1 MIVNLTQHTA
11 SAEQIEAGVIDMV
24 GKDLEYLKA
33 LLTFDDLPSAAE
45 IDRRAKEIARL
56 AKDAL
61 YGQSGRKAMIGGR
74 ISIDTPL
81 YGQSGRKA
89 MIGGALWL
97 MAPLSFYLKAAG
109 ISPVFAFSK
118 RESVERVV
126 DGKTVKT
133 NVFKHVGFVE
143 A

>member
-1 MIVNLTQHTA
+1 MILNITQHAA
-11 SAEQIEAGVIDMV
+11 SAEQIEAGVIDFV
-24 GKDLEYLKA
+24 GKDLESLKA
-33 LLTFDDLPSAAE
+33 LLTFKDIPSAAE
-45 IDRRAKEIARL
+45 IDRRAREITRL

-61 YGQSGRKAMIGGR
+61 FGQ
-74 ISIDTPL
+74 PE
-81 YGQSGRKA
+81 RKA

-118 RESVERVV
+118 RESVEKVI

>member
-1 MIVNLTQHTA
+1 MINLTQHAA

-24 GKDLEYLKA
+24 GKDLESLKA
-33 LLTFDDLPSAAE
+33 LLTFQDIPSAAE
-45 IDRRAKEIARL
+45 IDRRAQEITRL

-61 YGQSGRKAMIGGR
+61 FGQ
-74 ISIDTPL
+74 PE
-81 YGQSGRKA
+81 RKA

-109 ISPVFAFSK
+109 INPVFAFSK
-118 RESVERVV
+118 RESVEKII

-133 NVFKHVGFVE
+133 NVFKHIGFVE

>member
-1 MIVNLTQHTA
+1 MIVNLTQHAA
-11 SAEQIEAGVIDMV
+11 SAEQIEAGVTDMV

-33 LLTFDDLPSAAE
+33 LLTFQDLPSADE
-45 IDRRAKEIARL
+45 IDRRAQEIARL

-61 YGQSGRKAMIGGR
+61 FGQ
-74 ISIDTPL
+74 PE
-81 YGQSGRKA
+81 RKA

-97 MAPLSFYLKAAG
+97 MAPLTFYLKAAG
-109 ISPVFAFSK
+109 IIPVFAFSK

>member
-1 MIVNLTQHTA
+1 MIVNLTQHDA

-24 GKDLEYLKA
+24 GKDLESIKA
-33 LLTFDDLPSAAE
+33 LLTFQDLPSADE
-45 IDRRAKEIARL
+45 IDRRAQEITRL

-61 YGQSGRKAMIGGR
+61 FGQ
-74 ISIDTPL
+74 PE
-81 YGQSGRKA
+81 RKA

-97 MAPLSFYLKAAG
+97 MAPLTFYLKAAG
-109 ISPVFAFSK
+109 IIPVFAFSK
-118 RESVERVV
+118 RESVEKVI

>member
-1 MIVNLTQHTA
+1 MIVNLTQHAA

-24 GKDLEYLKA
+24 GKDLESLKA
-33 LLTFDDLPSAAE
+33 LLTFQDIPSAAE
-45 IDRRAKEIARL
+45 IDRRAQEITRL

-61 YGQSGRKAMIGGR
+61 FGQ
-74 ISIDTPL
+74 PE
-81 YGQSGRKA
+81 RKA

-109 ISPVFAFSK
+109 INPVFAFSK
-118 RESVERVV
+118 RESVEKII

-133 NVFKHVGFVE
+133 NVFKHIGFVE

>member
-1 MIVNLTQHTA
+1 MILNLTQHAA
-11 SAEQIEAGVIDMV
+11 SAEQIEAGVIDIV
-24 GKDLEYLKA
+24 GKDLESLKA
-33 LLTFDDLPSAAE
+33 LLTFKDIPSAAE
-45 IDRRAKEIARL
+45 IDRRAREITRL

-61 YGQSGRKAMIGGR
+61 FGQ
-74 ISIDTPL
+74 PE
-81 YGQSGRKA
+81 RKA

-97 MAPLSFYLKAAG
+97 MAPLSFYRKAAG

-118 RESVERVV
+118 RESVEEVI

-133 NVFKHVGFVE
+133 NVFKHVGFVK

>member
-1 MIVNLTQHTA
+1 MILNLTQHAA

-24 GKDLEYLKA
+24 GKDLESLKA
-33 LLTFDDLPSAAE
+33 LLTFEELPSAAE
-45 IDRRAKEIARL
+45 IDRRAREITRL

-61 YGQSGRKAMIGGR
+61 FGQ
-74 ISIDTPL
+74 PE
-81 YGQSGRKA
+81 RKA

-118 RESVERVV
+118 RESVEKVI

>member
-1 MIVNLTQHTA
+1 MIVNLTQHAA

-24 GKDLEYLKA
+24 GKDLESLKA
-33 LLTFDDLPSAAE
+33 LLTFEELPSAEE
-45 IDRRAKEIARL
+45 IDRRAREITRL

-61 YGQSGRKAMIGGR
+61 FGQPEK
-74 ISIDTPL
+74 
-81 YGQSGRKA
+81 KA

-97 MAPLSFYLKAAG
+97 MAPLSFYLKSAG
-109 ISPVFAFSK
+109 INPVFAFSK
-118 RESVERVV
+118 RESVERIV

-133 NVFKHVGFVE
+133 NVFKHIGFVE

>member
-1 MIVNLTQHTA
+1 MILNLTQHAA
-11 SAEQIEAGVIDMV
+11 SAEQIEAGVTDMV

-33 LLTFDDLPSAAE
+33 LLTFEELPSAAE
-45 IDRRAKEIARL
+45 IDRRAQEITRL

-61 YGQSGRKAMIGGR
+61 YGQSE
-74 ISIDTPL
+74 
-81 YGQSGRKA
+81 RKA

-97 MAPLSFYLKAAG
+97 MSPLSFYLKSAG

-143 A
+143 V

>member
-1 MIVNLTQHTA
+1 MIVNLTQHAA

-24 GKDLEYLKA
+24 GKDLDSLKA
-33 LLTFDDLPSAAE
+33 LLTFQDLPSAAE
-45 IDRRAKEIARL
+45 IDRRAQEITRL

-61 YGQSGRKAMIGGR
+61 FGQ
-74 ISIDTPL
+74 PE
-81 YGQSGRKA
+81 RKA

-97 MAPLSFYLKAAG
+97 MAPLSFYLKAGG
-109 ISPVFAFSK
+109 INPVFAFSK
-118 RESVERVV
+118 RESVEKVI

-133 NVFKHVGFVE
+133 NVFNHVGFVE

>member
-1 MIVNLTQHTA
+1 MIVNLTQHAA
-11 SAEQIEAGVIDMV
+11 SAEQIQAGVIDMV
-24 GKDLEYLKA
+24 GKDLESLKA
-33 LLTFDDLPSAAE
+33 LLTFEELPSAAE
-45 IDRRAKEIARL
+45 IDRRAQEITRL

-61 YGQSGRKAMIGGR
+61 FGQ
-74 ISIDTPL
+74 PE
-81 YGQSGRKA
+81 RKA

-97 MAPLSFYLKAAG
+97 MAPLTFYLKAAG
-109 ISPVFAFSK
+109 INPVFAFSK

-133 NVFKHVGFVE
+133 NAFKHVGFVE

>member
-1 MIVNLTQHTA
+1 MILNLTQHAA
-11 SAEQIEAGVIDMV
+11 SAEQIEAGVIDI
-24 GKDLEYLKA
+24 DLDSLKA

-45 IDRRAKEIARL
+45 IDRRAREITSL

-61 YGQSGRKAMIGGR
+61 FGQ
-74 ISIDTPL
+74 PE
-81 YGQSGRKA
+81 RKA

-97 MAPLSFYLKAAG
+97 MAPLTFYLKAAG
-109 ISPVFAFSK
+109 INPVFAFSK

>member
-1 MIVNLTQHTA
+1 MIVNLTQHAA
-11 SAEQIEAGVIDMV
+11 SAEQIEEGVIDMV
-24 GKDLEYLKA
+24 GKDLESLKA
-33 LLTFDDLPSAAE
+33 LLTFQDIPSAAE
-45 IDRRAKEIARL
+45 IDRRAQEITRL

-61 YGQSGRKAMIGGR
+61 FGQPEK
-74 ISIDTPL
+74 
-81 YGQSGRKA
+81 KA

-97 MAPLSFYLKAAG
+97 MAPLSFYLKSSG
-109 ISPVFAFSK
+109 INPVFAFSK
-118 RESVERVV
+118 RESVEKVI

>member
-1 MIVNLTQHTA
+1 MIVNLTQHAA

-24 GKDLEYLKA
+24 GKDLESLKA
-33 LLTFDDLPSAAE
+33 LLTFEELPSAAE
-45 IDRRAKEIARL
+45 IDRRASEITRL

-61 YGQSGRKAMIGGR
+61 FGQ
-74 ISIDTPL
+74 PE
-81 YGQSGRKA
+81 RKA

-97 MAPLSFYLKAAG
+97 MAPLTFYLKAAG
-109 ISPVFAFSK
+109 INPVFAFSK
-118 RESVERVV
+118 RESVEKVI

-143 A
+143 E

>member
-1 MIVNLTQHTA
+1 MILNLTQHAA
-11 SAEQIEAGVIDMV
+11 SAEQIEAGVIDFV
-24 GKDLEYLKA
+24 GKDLESLKA
-33 LLTFDDLPSAAE
+33 LLTFKDIPSAAE
-45 IDRRAKEIARL
+45 IDRRAQEITRL

-61 YGQSGRKAMIGGR
+61 FGQ
-74 ISIDTPL
+74 PE
-81 YGQSGRKA
+81 RKA

-97 MAPLSFYLKAAG
+97 MAPLTFYLKAAG

-118 RESVERVV
+118 RESVEEVI

-143 A
+143 V

>member
-1 MIVNLTQHTA
+1 MIVNLTQHAA
-11 SAEQIEAGVIDMV
+11 SADQIEAGVIDMV
-24 GKDLEYLKA
+24 GKDLESLKA

-45 IDRRAKEIARL
+45 IDRRAREITRL

-61 YGQSGRKAMIGGR
+61 FGQ
-74 ISIDTPL
+74 PE
-81 YGQSGRKA
+81 RKA

-97 MAPLSFYLKAAG
+97 MAPLTFYLEAAG
-109 ISPVFAFSK
+109 INPVFAFSK

>member
-1 MIVNLTQHTA
+1 MIVNLTQHAA

-24 GKDLEYLKA
+24 GKDLESLKA
-33 LLTFDDLPSAAE
+33 LLTFEELPSAAE
-45 IDRRAKEIARL
+45 IDRRAQEITRL

-61 YGQSGRKAMIGGR
+61 FGQ
-74 ISIDTPL
+74 PE
-81 YGQSGRKA
+81 RKA

-97 MAPLSFYLKAAG
+97 MAPLSFYLKSAG
-109 ISPVFAFSK
+109 INPVFAFSK
-118 RESVERVV
+118 RESVEKVI

-133 NVFKHVGFVE
+133 NVFKHIGFVE

>member
-1 MIVNLTQHTA
+1 MLHGIAAYNKVNGIYPLIKRVETA
-11 SAEQIEAGVIDMV
+11 VSGVEICTS
-24 GKDLEYLKA
+24 K
-33 LLTFDDLPSAAE
+33 
-45 IDRRAKEIARL
+45 IDRRAQEITRL

-61 YGQSGRKAMIGGR
+61 FGQ
-74 ISIDTPL
+74 PE
-81 YGQSGRKA
+81 RKA
-89 MIGGALWL
+89 MIGGALWMMSTL
-97 MAPLSFYLKAAG
+97 ESHLRLAG
-109 ISPVFAFSK
+109 IQPMFAFSK

>member
-1 MIVNLTQHTA
+1 MILNLTQHAA
-11 SAEQIEAGVIDMV
+11 SAEQIEAGVIDIV
-24 GKDLEYLKA
+24 GKDLESLKA
-33 LLTFDDLPSAAE
+33 LLTFQDIPSAAE
-45 IDRRAKEIARL
+45 IDRRAREITRL

-61 YGQSGRKAMIGGR
+61 FGQ
-74 ISIDTPL
+74 PE
-81 YGQSGRKA
+81 RKA

-97 MAPLSFYLKAAG
+97 MAPLSFHLKAAG

-118 RESVERVV
+118 RESVEKVV

-133 NVFKHVGFVE
+133 NVFKHVGFVK

>member
-1 MIVNLTQHTA
+1 MILNLTQHAA
-11 SAEQIEAGVIDMV
+11 SAEQIEAGVIDMI
-24 GKDLEYLKA
+24 GRDLESLKA
-33 LLTFDDLPSAAE
+33 LLTFEELPSADE
-45 IDRRAKEIARL
+45 IDRRASEITRL

-61 YGQSGRKAMIGGR
+61 FGQ
-74 ISIDTPL
+74 PE
-81 YGQSGRKA
+81 RKA

-109 ISPVFAFSK
+109 INPVFAFSK
-118 RESVERVV
+118 RESVEKVI

-143 A
+143 V

>member
-1 MIVNLTQHTA
+1 MILNLTQHAA
-11 SAEQIEAGVIDMV
+11 SAEQIEAGVTDMV
-24 GKDLEYLKA
+24 GKDLESLKA
-33 LLTFDDLPSAAE
+33 LLTFEELPSAAE
-45 IDRRAKEIARL
+45 IDRRAREITRL

-61 YGQSGRKAMIGGR
+61 FWQ
-74 ISIDTPL
+74 PE
-81 YGQSGRKA
+81 RKA

-97 MAPLSFYLKAAG
+97 MSTLESHLRLAG
-109 ISPVFAFSK
+109 IQPMFAFSK

>member
-1 MIVNLTQHTA
+1 MIVNLTQHA
-11 SAEQIEAGVIDMV
+11 SSAEQIEAGVIDMV
-24 GKDLEYLKA
+24 GKDLESLKA
-33 LLTFDDLPSAAE
+33 LLTFEELPSAAE
-45 IDRRAKEIARL
+45 IDRRAREITRL

-61 YGQSGRKAMIGGR
+61 FGQ
-74 ISIDTPL
+74 PE
-81 YGQSGRKA
+81 RKA

-97 MAPLSFYLKAAG
+97 MAPLTFYLKAAG
-109 ISPVFAFSK
+109 INPVFAFSK

-133 NVFKHVGFVE
+133 NVFKHIGFVE